1 MMNRV
6 FNRGVGAGKGPVEY
20 CVNAIVPKFDA
31 ETRRRIKGEFVTRN
45 PPPVVL
51 FGDPKRTISLIDS
64 VDNKWKYTSGVIAF
78 GDQDAPTPE
87 EITEVIKSFEQMA
100 FAGLDPEQYDCLWI
114 MHTHEGNVEL
124 HYVTPRVELSSGKA
138 LNICPPGYLKM
149 FDTWRDSWNFEKG
162 WSRPEDPARAK
173 LIQIGSNLEKTDAA
187 RLKAGL
193 EKSGP
198 TKAKLE
204 ITDWLVERIKSG
216 LVKNRADVI
225 NSLSEIGTITKSGET
240 FITLHPAGFTKP
252 FRLKGGIYGES
263 FNPSEFVSDIG
274 SQESPGRER
283 GGQRDSER
291 AAEARSRLAIAVS
304 KRANY
309 NIDCYHAERSARNAE
324 RRAADRELEAANA
337 AEIVNDAAAERDAAA
352 AIAETDFAATAAEFR
367 IAGAIDS
374 AAIAASGANESAIEA
389 DIRSGNE
396 SAAGELAGSDK
407 SAGEAAERCSEFDSS
422 RGREFAADDSQNVAE
437 TSAHKRADL
446 AQHLASSLGLDA
458 LFGGPGAEQFA
469 ADPAAKT
476 DFDAD
481 TSKDLGGGIS
491 RGSDGPIFDNATRS
505 GAINWLDSWK
515 KAGRETWEKLKGIY
529 DRVRTSF
536 NEWFRETVETIRSG
550 HEAYGSAELAIA
562 GASIAIAESSARI
575 VAASRAIDSVAQS
588 ERIEI
593 EGRPAAH
600 ILNFERTAERSVRVM
615 KTNRD
620 DELQRFKTDIDLIS
634 YCAGC
639 GFEID
644 LSESSRTSTIMRRG
658 PQKTGEKIG
667 VAIDTDGHWVYSDLR
682 NGKGGSIIDF
692 VQHTQNLNLGQVRKE
707 LRSAAGII
715 NEIPV
720 AERPKKPERSTANR
734 QTVFHAYI
742 KTRPLNGRHDY
753 LQNERGIDADILRD
767 LRFDK
772 MIKVDDR
779 GNAIFPH
786 FDEKGLSGYE
796 IRGHG
801 YKGFSKNGEK
811 SIWCSANVRT
821 AKEVIFVEG
830 AINALSHAQL
840 NRNPDAAYVS
850 IGGQMSDSQKE
861 IVAYA
866 MSRAHERGAALVLA
880 TDADDAGEKHA
891 QALRSLA
898 PEAATLYRES
908 PQADSDWNEQLV
920 QQLLQHQE
928 QEREQAQQQ
937 EQQRQ
942 EHAPRM

>member
-114 MHTHEGNVEL
+114 MHTHDGNVEL

-149 FDTWRDSWNFEKG
+149 FDAWRDSWNFEKG

-324 RRAADRELEAANA
+324 RRAADRALEAANA

-374 AAIAASGANESAIEA
+374 AAAAIAGANESAIAA
-389 DIRSGNE
+389 DLRGGNE
-396 SAAGELAGSDK
+396 IPPGELAEPNQ
-407 SAGEAAERCSEFDSS
+407 SAGEAAERRYEFNSEG
-422 RGREFAADDSQNVAE
+422 RREFAAHDSQNVAE
-437 TSAHKRADL
+437 TSADKRVDL
-446 AQHLASSLGLDA
+446 AQHLSASLGPDA
-458 LFGGPGAEQFA
+458 LFGGPGTGESGAAGPAGEGTGAAAEQ
-469 ADPAAKT
+469 
-476 DFDAD
+476 
-481 TSKDLGGGIS
+481 DLGDRIAGGPN
-491 RGSDGPIFDNATRS
+491 GPIFDSPPRNETR
-505 GAINWLDSWK
+505 NWLEIWEQ
-515 KAGRETWEKLKGIY
+515 AGRETWEKLKGVY

-536 NEWFRETVETIRSG
+536 NEWLRETCEAIRSG
-550 HEAYGSAELAIA
+550 NEAATGAEFAIA

-575 VAASRAIDSVAQS
+575 VAASRAIDKIAPGQ
-588 ERIEI
+588 RIEI

-600 ILNFERTAERSVRVM
+600 ILNFERSTHAAIRVIKM
-615 KTNRD
+615 NRD

-644 LSESSRTSTIMRRG
+644 QSESSRTSTIMRRG
-658 PQKTGEKIG
+658 PQKSGEKIG

-682 NGKGGSIIDF
+682 NGGKGGSIIDF
-692 VQHTQNLNLGQVRKE
+692 VQHTQKMNLGQVRKE

-715 NEIPV
+715 NDIPI
-720 AERPKKPERSTANR
+720 AQRPKRPEPSTASR
-734 QTVFHAYI
+734 QAVQHAYL
-742 KTRPLNGRHDY
+742 KTQVTNGRHDY
-753 LQNERGIDADILRD
+753 LQNVRGINSDILKD
-767 LRFDK
+767 PRFNGMVKIDE
-772 MIKVDDR
+772 R

-786 FDEKGLSGYE
+786 YDNKGLSGYE
-796 IRGHG
+796 IRGEG
-801 YKGFSKNGEK
+801 YKGFSKHGEK
-811 SIWCSANVRT
+811 SIWCSTNVKT
-821 AKEVIFVEG
+821 AQEVIFVEG

-840 NRNPDAAYVS
+840 NPHLNAGYIS
-850 IGGQMSDSQKE
+850 IGGQMSPHQKE
-861 IVAYA
+861 LVAYA
-866 MSRAHERGAALVLA
+866 MARVHERGAAIVLA
-880 TDADDAGEKHA
+880 TDADAAGEAHA
-891 QALRSLA
+891 QALRELA
-898 PEAATLYRES
+898 PAGASLYRDV
-908 PQADSDWNEQLV
+908 PAVGQDWNEQLV
-920 QQLLQHQE
+920 QQLVQQQHQE
-928 QEREQAQQQ
+928 RQQGY
-937 EQQRQ
+937 
-942 EHAPRM
+942 APGR

>member
-78 GDQDAPTPE
+78 GDQDAPTSE

-240 FITLHPAGFTKP
+240 FITLHPAVFTKP

-324 RRAADRELEAANA
+324 RRAADRALEAANA

-593 EGRPAAH
+593 ERGSEAH
-600 ILNFERTAERSVRVM
+600 ILNFERTAQRHIGIIKM
-615 KTNRD
+615 NRD

-644 LSESSRTSTIMRRG
+644 QSESSRTSTIMRRG
-658 PQKTGEKIG
+658 PQKSGEKIG
-667 VAIDTDGHWVYSDLR
+667 VAIDKDGHWVYSDLR
-682 NGKGGSIIDF
+682 NDGKGGSIIDF
-692 VQHTQNLNLGQVRKE
+692 VQHTQGLNLGQVRKE

-715 NEIPV
+715 NDIPI
-720 AERPKKPERSTANR
+720 AQRPKRPERSTASR
-734 QTVFHAYI
+734 QAVQHAYL
-742 KTRPLNGRHDY
+742 KTQVTNGRHDY
-753 LQNERGIDADILRD
+753 LQNVRGINSDILKD
-767 LRFDK
+767 PRFNGMVKIDE
-772 MIKVDDR
+772 R

-786 FDEKGLSGYE
+786 YDEKGISGYE
-796 IRGHG
+796 IRGQDF
-801 YKGFSKNGEK
+801 KGFSKHGEK
-811 SIWCSANVRT
+811 SIWCSVNVKT
-821 AKEVIFVEG
+821 AQEVIFVEG

-840 NRNPDAAYVS
+840 NPNLNAAYIS
-850 IGGQMSDSQKE
+850 IAGQMSDHQRE
-861 IVAYA
+861 LVAYA
-866 MSRAHERGAALVLA
+866 MSRAHERGAAIVLA
-880 TDADDAGEKHA
+880 TDSDEAGEAHA
-891 QALRSLA
+891 QALRDLA
-898 PEAATLYRES
+898 PAAAALYRDT
-908 PQADSDWNEQLV
+908 PPRAGMDWNE
-920 QQLLQHQE
+920 LLQAAQLE
-928 QEREQAQQQ
+928 QERQQGY
-937 EQQRQ
+937 
-942 EHAPRM
+942 APGR

>member
-78 GDQDAPTPE
+78 GDQDAPTSE

-149 FDTWRDSWNFEKG
+149 FDAWRDSWNFEKG

-240 FITLHPAGFTKP
+240 FISLHPAGFTKP
-252 FRLKGGIYGES
+252 FRLKGAIYGES
-263 FNPSEFVSDIG
+263 FKSSELESDTRFE
-274 SQESPGRER
+274 ESGRCER
-283 GGQRDSER
+283 GGQRDEQR
-291 AAEARSRLAIAVS
+291 AAEARARLAEAIS
-304 KRANY
+304 RRANY
-309 NIDCYHAERSARNAE
+309 NSSCYHPERKQRNAE
-324 RRAADRELEAANA
+324 RRAANRSLTATH
-337 AEIVNDAAAERDAAA
+337 AA
-352 AIAETDFAATAAEFR
+352 AISDAGTAERIDAARIEATDSAATAAEFG
-367 IAGAIDS
+367 IAGAIDA
-374 AAIAASGANESAIEA
+374 AAIAASVANESAIAA
-389 DIRSGNE
+389 DIGRGNE
-396 SAAGELAGSDK
+396 SAAGEHPGPDQ
-407 SAGEAAERCSEFDSS
+407 SAIAAAEKRSEFDSEG
-422 RGREFAADDSQNVAE
+422 RREFAAHDSQHVAE
-437 TSAHKRADL
+437 TSADKPGSL
-446 AQHLASSLGLDA
+446 AQHLAASLGADA
-458 LFGGPGAEQFA
+458 LFGGPSAEQFGGDRA
-469 ADPAAKT
+469 AGEGAGAAPG
-476 DFDAD
+476 AD
-481 TSKDLGGGIS
+481 MGGGVPG
-491 RGSDGPIFDNATRS
+491 RSDGPVFDSPARTETR
-505 GAINWLDSWK
+505 NWLEIWQQ
-515 KAGRETWEKLKGIY
+515 AGRQTWEKLKDIY

-536 NEWFRETVETIRSG
+536 NGWVREIGEAIRSG
-550 HEAYGSAELAIA
+550 HEAAAGAELAIA
-562 GASIAIAESSARI
+562 GASIAIAESSGRI
-575 VAASRAIDSVAQS
+575 IAASRALDKIAPGQ
-588 ERIEI
+588 RIEI
-593 EGRPAAH
+593 ERGSEAH
-600 ILNFERTAERSVRVM
+600 ILNFERTTHAAIGVIKM
-615 KTNRD
+615 NRD

-644 LSESSRTSTIMRRG
+644 QSESSRTSTIMRRG
-658 PQKTGEKIG
+658 GEKIG

-682 NGKGGSIIDF
+682 NDGKGGSIIDF
-692 VQHTQNLNLGQVRKE
+692 VQHTQKLNLGQVRKE

-715 NEIPV
+715 NDIPI
-720 AERPKKPERSTANR
+720 AQRPKRPERSTASR
-734 QTVFHAYI
+734 QAVQHAYL
-742 KTRPLNGRHDY
+742 KTHVTNGRHAY
-753 LQNERGIDADILRD
+753 LQNVRGIDSDILKD
-767 LRFDK
+767 PRFNG
-772 MIKVDDR
+772 MIKIDDR

-786 FDEKGLSGYE
+786 YDENGLSGYE
-796 IRGHG
+796 IRGRDF
-801 YKGFSKNGEK
+801 KGFSKHGEK

-840 NRNPDAAYVS
+840 NPHLNAAYIS
-850 IGGQMSDSQKE
+850 IAGQMSDHQRE
-861 IVAYA
+861 LVAYA
-866 MSRAHERGAALVLA
+866 MSRAHERGAAIVLA
-880 TDADDAGEKHA
+880 TDSDEAGEAHA
-891 QALRSLA
+891 QALRDLA
-898 PEAATLYRES
+898 PAAAALYRDT
-908 PQADSDWNEQLV
+908 PPRAGMDWNE
-920 QQLLQHQE
+920 LLQAAHLEQHQE
-928 QEREQAQQQ
+928 QERHQGY
-937 EQQRQ
+937 
-942 EHAPRM
+942 APCR

>member
-1 MMNRV
+1 MLNKT
-6 FNRGVGAGKGPVEY
+6 FSRGVGMGRGPVEY
-20 CVNAIVPKFDA
+20 CINVTVPKFDP
-31 ETRRRIKGEFVTRN
+31 ETRRRIPGEFVTRN

-64 VDNKWKYTSGVIAF
+64 VDNKWKYTSGVISF
-78 GDQDAPTPE
+78 GNEDAPTSD

-100 FAGLDPEQYDCLWI
+100 FAGLDSEQYDCLWT

-149 FDTWRDSWNFEKG
+149 FDAWRDSWNFEKG
-162 WSRPEDPARAK
+162 WSRPDDPARAK
-173 LIQIGSNLEKTDAA
+173 LVQIGDNLEKADAA

-324 RRAADRELEAANA
+324 RRAADRALEAANA

-437 TSAHKRADL
+437 TSANKPVDL
-446 AQHLASSLGLDA
+446 AVYLAASLGADA
-458 LFGGPGAEQFA
+458 LFGGPGTGESGVATA
-469 ADPAAKT
+469 AGEGTGAAPG
-476 DFDAD
+476 A
-481 TSKDLGGGIS
+481 DLGGGIS
-491 RGSDGPIFDNATRS
+491 RGSNGPIFDTAARTETR
-505 GAINWLDSWK
+505 NWLEIWQQ
-515 KAGRETWEKLKGIY
+515 AGRQTWEKLKGIY
-529 DRVRTSF
+529 DRTRAAF
-536 NEWFRETVETIRSG
+536 NGWIREIGETVFRG
-550 HEAYGSAELAIA
+550 HEAATGAELAIA
-562 GASIAIAESSARI
+562 GAGAAIAESSGRI
-575 VAASRAIDSVAQS
+575 IAASREIDAIAPGK
-588 ERIEI
+588 RIEI

-600 ILNFERTAERSVRVM
+600 ILNFERTAERFVGVIRM
-615 KTNRD
+615 NRD

-644 LSESSRTSTIMRRG
+644 QSESSRTSTIMRRG
-658 PQKTGEKIG
+658 PQKSGEKIG
-667 VAIDTDGHWVYSDLR
+667 VAIDKDGHWVYSDLR
-682 NGKGGSIIDF
+682 NDGKGGSIIDF
-692 VQHTQNLNLGQVRKE
+692 VQHTQGLNLGQVRKE

-715 NEIPV
+715 NEIPI
-720 AERPKKPERSTANR
+720 AERPKRPERSTASR
-734 QTVFHAYI
+734 QDVQHAYI
-742 KTRPLNGRHDY
+742 KAQPTNGRHAY
-753 LQNERGIDADILRD
+753 LQNQRGIDAEILQD
-767 LRFDK
+767 PRFSS
-772 MIKVDDR
+772 MVKVDNR

-786 FDEKGLSGYE
+786 YDQKGLSGYE
-796 IRGHG
+796 IRGDG
-801 YKGFSKNGEK
+801 YKGFSKHGEK
-811 SIWCSANVRT
+811 SIWCSTNVKT
-821 AKEVIFVEG
+821 AKEVIFVES

-840 NRNPDAAYVS
+840 HPHLNAGYIS
-850 IGGQMSDSQKE
+850 IGGQMSPHQRE
-861 IVAYA
+861 LVAYA
-866 MSRAHERGAALVLA
+866 MARVHERGATIVLA
-880 TDADDAGEKHA
+880 TDRDEAGEAHA
-891 QALRSLA
+891 QALRDLA
-898 PEAATLYRES
+898 PAAANLYREA
-908 PQADSDWNEQLV
+908 PQQAGDWNELLQLV
-920 QQLLQHQE
+920 QQQQHQE
-928 QEREQAQQQ
+928 QERHQGY
-937 EQQRQ
+937 
-942 EHAPRM
+942 APGR